1 LPALKKLPRDQLND
15 KARKLGI
22 EDAVKMR
29 DRAAVIEA
37 IEAKKAELEDRPDA
51 RVVSVFR
58 NGLYVL
64 VEMHVDRAEEV
75 FGDLPI
81 ADAGGTEVVDAT
93 RAELEEIRE
102 RDPRVANSALAA
114 AALSMAFELDHPYNS
129 ATAKSYC
136 VKELR
141 QTMDTLREQAPPQ
154 VKGGSRLEQ
163 LRKEREEKE
172 AAARG
177 AAA

>member
-1 LPALKKLPRDQLND
+1 LPSLKKLARDQLND
-15 KARKLGI
+15 KALKLGI
-22 EDAVKMR
+22 ADAVEM
-29 DRAAVIEA
+29 DNRAAVIQA

-64 VEMHVDRAEEV
+64 VEMHVDRAVDV

-81 ADAGGTEVVDAT
+81 ADAAGTEVIDAT
-93 RAELEEIRE
+93 RAEIDEMRQ
-102 RDPRVANSALAA
+102 RNPQVANSALAA
-114 AALSMAFELDHPYNS
+114 AALSMAYELDHPFNS

-141 QTMDTLREQAPPQ
+141 QTMDWLREQAPPKA
-154 VKGGSRLEQ
+154 KGGSRLEE
-163 LRKEREEKE
+163 LRKEREAKE
-172 AAARG
+172 AAARRS
-177 AAA
+177 AA

>member
-1 LPALKKLPRDQLND
+1 MPALKKLPRDQLND
-15 KARKLGI
+15 KARKLGV
-22 EDAVKMR
+22 EDATKMR
-29 DRAAVIEA
+29 NRAAVIEA
-37 IEAKKAELEDRPDA
+37 IEAKKAELEDRLDA

-58 NGLYVL
+58 NGLYAL
-64 VEMHVDRAEEV
+64 VEMHVDRVEEV

-93 RAELEEIRE
+93 RAELAEIRK
-102 RDPRVANSALAA
+102 RDPQVADSALAA

-141 QTMDTLREQAPPQ
+141 QTMERLSELAPLGEE
-154 VKGGSRLEQ
+154 GGSRLDE
-163 LRKEREEKE
+163 LRRKREEATRRS
-172 AAARG
+172 AA
-177 AAA
+177 